1 MCKNAFKDSH
11 LFCSVPEHSYKLSAT
26 EFVHLKTPF
35 TEVIHTLLSEK
46 GSGMHRN
53 IFNVLKLDSEARED
67 LRDLFCYP
75 KKLFQAKKNS
85 RVGVK
90 TKSVAVKTSISP
102 KCTILE
108 SVVQKRDTKI
118 AC

>member
-35 TEVIHTLLSEK
+35 REVIHTLLSEK

-53 IFNVLKLDSEARED
+53 IFKVLKPDSEARED
-67 LRDLFCYP
+67 LRDLFCNP
-75 KKLFQAKKNS
+75 KKLFQAKNS
-85 RVGVK
+85 RLGVK
-90 TKSVAVKTSISP
+90 TKSFAVKNSISH